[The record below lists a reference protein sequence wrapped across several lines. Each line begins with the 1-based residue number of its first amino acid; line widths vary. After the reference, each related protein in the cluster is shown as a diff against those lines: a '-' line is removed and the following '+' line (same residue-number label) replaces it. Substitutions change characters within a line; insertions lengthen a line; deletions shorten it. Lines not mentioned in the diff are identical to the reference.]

1 MNNYGH
7 TFFNPAFS
15 HIYIEEKA
23 ADCVET
29 KAVLSK
35 FPHARRIVVRH
46 YKDVFCRS
54 HQEFSLQKKSPNLIL
69 AKRDTRCLYEGAKP
83 CQDFGFSHFYYISSV
98 MNCVYDCEY
107 CYLQGM
113 YPSAN
118 LVVYV
123 NLQEEFRQVEEKLKQ
138 HPLYLCIS
146 FDTDLLAMEPVLG
159 YVRQWITFAREHE
172 GLTIEVRT
180 KSANYQQIADI
191 PPLER
196 VILAWS
202 LSPQEI
208 VQRYEHK
215 TASLPARL
223 DNAAQAVQ
231 DGWKIRLC
239 FDPVI
244 IQKGWETSYRKL
256 VQQTFQK
263 IPAQGVLDV
272 GIGTFRVAKDALKR
286 MRKGRMESA
295 LLHYPY
301 TLDGGVYQYDRQVR
315 QKVLGNMRTWLQ
327 EYLPEKIIYE
337 WQEEA

>member
-1 MNNYGH
+1 M
-7 TFFNPAFS
+7 
-15 HIYIEEKA
+15 
-23 ADCVET
+23 
-29 KAVLSK
+29 
-35 FPHARRIVVRH
+35 
-46 YKDVFCRS
+46 
-54 HQEFSLQKKSPNLIL
+54 
-69 AKRDTRCLYEGAKP
+69 
-83 CQDFGFSHFYYISSV
+83 
-98 MNCVYDCEY
+98 
-107 CYLQGM
+107 
-113 YPSAN
+113 
-118 LVVYV
+118 
-123 NLQEEFRQVEEKLKQ
+123 KQ

-159 YVRQWITFAREHE
+159 YVRQWIAFAREHE

-180 KSANYQQIADI
+180 KAANYQQIADI

-208 VQRYEHK
+208 VHRYEHK

-244 IQKGWETSYRKL
+244 IQNGWGTSYRKL

-327 EYLPEKIIYE
+327 EYLPEKSFMNGKRRRNMQTAIVTGASSGIGRAVSHMLVKKGFYVYGFGRTFPQDE
-337 WQEEA
+337 VSGFNGYVPVCGDITELGWLQEQVRRIRREKTVSLLVNNAGVGYFGLHEELNAKKIHEMVTVMWKYHWY